1 MGRPHNMPLGRQ
13 TPAGVPSS
21 LLNGHIK
28 STRDNIHLFGR
39 IMQDRREKEDY
50 IKKFGTK
57 QLTPWQIKAGA
68 RRII

>member
-1 MGRPHNMPLGRQ
+1 MRRPCNFPAGRL
-13 TPAGVPSS
+13 TEAGVPSS

-28 STRDNIHLFGR
+28 STRDNIHHFGR
-39 IMQDRREKEDY
+39 IMQERRNREDW

-57 QLTPWQIKAGA
+57 ELTPWQKIAGA